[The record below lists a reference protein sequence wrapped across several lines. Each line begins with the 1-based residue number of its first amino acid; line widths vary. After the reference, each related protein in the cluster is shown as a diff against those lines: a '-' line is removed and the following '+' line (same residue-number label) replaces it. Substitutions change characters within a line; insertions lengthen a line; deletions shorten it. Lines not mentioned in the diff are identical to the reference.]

1 MKRGITMR
9 KNINR
14 LVAFSIGISVM
25 SGAAIPVFA
34 ADVTTTTTT
43 TSTTTAAVAQTNS
56 TSVQAQT
63 VKPVLTL
70 NDAIKA
76 AINNSNTLALDDKK
90 ISYQDKFNDIN
101 EKMDDATGVSGDKE
115 DFNED
120 TRDNTLNQLKQQ
132 RDFDED
138 KLIQKTTTA
147 YNNIVTSQMKID
159 KAAKML
165 EIKKKELSNANLK
178 KSLGLMTSID
188 LRSTELQ
195 IQNLQN
201 QQTLSM
207 NTLKDA
213 QDSFKVLTGK
223 DVTKFILEQDVKY
236 EQFKIDGSIDEY
248 LDNIIDKYL
257 KYSAEIYELKKD
269 YYDDEDNQVSEDD
282 VEQAK
287 QKADNPTP
295 VKSKPIATD
304 DVTKYM
310 DYVES
315 LEEHNND
322 ISGYTTALS
331 ARLGYLNNK
340 LGVYAQKISLE
351 ETKKS
356 YKESL
361 KTLYTNLL
369 ATEDTINYL
378 NNTVQLNNKQL
389 STYKLKYDLGLITKS
404 DYDTQVANTQDLDIQ
419 LRTAVD
425 SYNTLKEKIQ
435 KPWLAF

>member
-1 MKRGITMR
+1 MR
-9 KNINR
+9 KNVNK
-14 LVAFSIGISVM
+14 LVAFAIGISVM
-25 SGAAIPVFA
+25 SGTAIPVFA
-34 ADVTTTTTT
+34 ADTTTTNAA
-43 TSTTTAAVAQTNS
+43 TTA
-56 TSVQAQT
+56 SVQAQT

-70 NDAIKA
+70 DDAIKA
-76 AINNSNTLALDDKK
+76 AINNSNTLELDDKK

-101 EKMDDATGVSGDKE
+101 EKINDATGVTGDKK
-115 DFNED
+115 DFNQD

-138 KLIQKTTTA
+138 KIIQKTTTA

-165 EIKKKELSNANLK
+165 EIKKKELSNAKLK
-178 KSLGLMTSID
+178 KDLGLMTSID
-188 LRSTELQ
+188 LGNTELQ

-223 DVTKFILEQDVKY
+223 DVTSFTLGQDVKY
-236 EQFKIDGSIDEY
+236 EQFKINGSVDEY
-248 LDNIIDKYL
+248 LDDSIDKYL
-257 KYSAEIYELKKD
+257 KYSTELYKLKKD
-269 YYDDEDNQVSEDD
+269 YYDDNEEVTQDD
-282 VEQAK
+282 VDQAK
-287 QKADNPTP
+287 QAADNPPP
-295 VKSKPIATD
+295 VNAKPGVGADAAT
-304 DVTKYM
+304 YM
-310 DYVES
+310 DYLDS
-315 LEEHNND
+315 LDKHNAA
-322 ISGYTTALS
+322 ISKYTTALS
-331 ARLGYLNNK
+331 GRLAYLNNK
-340 LGVYAQKISLE
+340 LGVYTQQITLE
-351 ETKKS
+351 ETKKA

-369 ATEDTINYL
+369 ATGDTINYL
-378 NNTVQLNNKQL
+378 NDNIQLNNKQL

-404 DYDTQVANTQDLDIQ
+404 DYDTQVANAQELDIQ
-419 LRTAVD
+419 LRSTVD

>member
-1 MKRGITMR
+1 MR
-9 KNINR
+9 KNVNK
-14 LVAFSIGISVM
+14 LVAFAIGISVM
-25 SGAAIPVFA
+25 SGTAIPALA
-34 ADVTTTTTT
+34 ADTTSSTSTSATSAVTT
-43 TSTTTAAVAQTNS
+43 QNS
-56 TSVQAQT
+56 SASVQAQT
-63 VKPVLTL
+63 VKPVFTL
-70 NDAIKA
+70 DDAIKA

-101 EKMDDATGVSGDKE
+101 EKIDDATGVTGDKE

-159 KAAKML
+159 KAAKVL
-165 EIKKKELSNANLK
+165 EVKKKELSNAKLK
-178 KSLGLMTSID
+178 KDLGLVTSID

-213 QDSFKVLTGK
+213 QESFKVLTGK
-223 DVTKFILEQDVKY
+223 DVTNFTLEQDVKY
-236 EQFKIDGSIDEY
+236 EQFKINGSVDEY
-248 LDNIIDKYL
+248 LDNVIDKYM
-257 KYSAEIYELKKD
+257 KYSTELYKLKKD
-269 YYDDEDNQVSEDD
+269 YYDDNEEVSEDD

-287 QKADNPTP
+287 QKADAAT
-295 VKSKPIATD
+295 KPNSLSAPGYTAD
-304 DVTKYM
+304 DYAKYV
-310 DYVES
+310 DALDKY
-315 LEEHNND
+315 NTAK
-322 ISGYTTALS
+322 SGYTTALS
-331 ARLGYLNNK
+331 LRLAYLNNK
-340 LGVYAQKISLE
+340 LGIYAKKIELE
-351 ETKKS
+351 ETKKA

-369 ATEDTINYL
+369 ATEDTIDYL
-378 NNTVQLNNKQL
+378 KNTIQLNNKQL
-389 STYKLKYDLGLITKS
+389 STYKLKYDLGLMTKS

-419 LRTAVD
+419 LRSTVD

>member
-1 MKRGITMR
+1 MR
-9 KNINR
+9 KNVNK
-14 LVAFSIGISVM
+14 LVAFAIGISVI
-25 SGAAIPVFA
+25 SGTAVPVFA
-34 ADVTTTTTT
+34 AETTSSTSTSSTSAVTT
-43 TSTTTAAVAQTNS
+43 QNIS
-56 TSVQAQT
+56 TSVQVQT
-63 VKPVLTL
+63 TKPVLTL
-70 NDAIKA
+70 DDAIKA
-76 AINNSNTLALDDKK
+76 TISNSNTLELDDKK

-101 EKMDDATGVSGDKE
+101 EKIDDETGVAGDRE
-115 DFNED
+115 DFNQD

-165 EIKKKELSNANLK
+165 EIKKKELSNAKLK
-178 KSLGLMTSID
+178 KDLGLMTSID
-188 LRSTELQ
+188 LGNTELQ

-223 DVTKFILEQDVKY
+223 DVTSFTLEQDVKY
-236 EQFKIDGSIDEY
+236 EQFKINGSVDEY
-248 LDNIIDKYL
+248 LDDAIDKYL
-257 KYSAEIYELKKD
+257 KYSTELYKLKKD
-269 YYDDEDNQVSEDD
+269 YYDDNEVSEKDVDD
-282 VEQAK
+282 AK
-287 QKADNPTP
+287 QAANNPP
-295 VKSKPIATD
+295 AVNSKPTAGAD
-304 DVTKYM
+304 AVTYM
-310 DYVES
+310 AYLDS
-315 LEEHNND
+315 LDKHNAA

-331 ARLGYLNNK
+331 SRLAYLNNK
-340 LGVYAQKISLE
+340 LGVYTQQITLE
-351 ETKKS
+351 ETKKA

-369 ATEDTINYL
+369 ATEDTIEYL
-378 NNTVQLNNKQL
+378 KNTIQLNNKQL
-389 STYKLKYDLGLITKS
+389 GIYKLKYDLGLMTKS

-419 LRTAVD
+419 LRTTVD

-435 KPWLAF
+435 KPWLALQ